1 MNSAQVKIAF
11 AVSIP
16 LFTGLDYNG
25 DDRFTLL
32 SLTSLNPFIYRAGLQ
47 LNHHEHATNKRCL
60 NPFIYR
66 AGLQPIK
73 RGMMVFPLE
82 SQSLYLQGWITT
94 IEENGVD
101 IGYTIVSIP
110 LFTGLDYNRDCEC
123 AILRERSLNPFIYRA
138 GLQRGIAS
146 TARSITRLNP
156 FIYRAGLQRTKTLS
170 SGEWSHCLNPF
181 IYRAGLQQKKSIY
194 LIKVKGLN
202 PFIYRAGLQLKV
214 NVKIV
219 KALCLNPF
227 IYRAG
232 LQPDV
237 PLQDRPRIGSQSLYL
252 QGWITTGQQR

>member
-1 MNSAQVKIAF
+1 MQEIKQALV
-11 AVSIP
+11 VSIP
-16 LFTGLDYNG
+16 LFTGLDYNLCVTITAPVIRRSQSLYLQG
-25 DDRFTLL
+25 WITTDQSIAQSDDND
-32 SLTSLNPFIYRAGLQ
+32 S
-47 LNHHEHATNKRCL
+47 L